1 MENFIEVRNVT
12 KAFDRHV
19 ALSDVSLTMRRGRV
33 FGLLGPNGA
42 GKTTLIR
49 ILNRITAPDKGE
61 VIFDGRQMQP
71 ADVARIGYLPEER
84 GLYRK
89 MKVGE
94 QAVYLA
100 RLKGLTRREAET
112 RLKEWFRK
120 FGIMPWWNRKLE
132 ELSKGMAQ
140 KVQFIITVLHEPDL
154 LIFDEPFSGFDPVN
168 AEQLKQEILQLK
180 EKGHTIIF
188 STHNMASVE
197 EICDDIA
204 LINHSEVVLKGDM
217 RQIKEAHRTGLY
229 ELQTPDVLSVEPDSP
244 FDIVRQEERA
254 GIHSYLLKAHGDATG
269 NQLVGYLAGKVEVRA
284 FAEQIP
290 SMNDIFLQLIG
301 KDAQWADEQ
310 IENRQQSKAEESVN
324 PSSNLYPPRNHE
336 QNIDNHRARVS
347 QAHSEEEFHR
357 AHHRLATHHGRAH
370 LCAALALVDR
380 ERRAAARGR
389 HRSLGTILQGAEGD
403 GDLPLHAGAKS
414 QQRDA

>member
-49 ILNRITAPDKGE
+49 ILNRITAPDSGE

-154 LIFDEPFSGFDPVN
+154 LIFDEPFSGFDPIN
-168 AEQLKQEILQLK
+168 ANLLKDEILALRD
-180 EKGHTIIF
+180 KGATIIF
-188 STHNMASVE
+188 STHNMSSVE
-197 EICDDIA
+197 EICDHIT
-204 LINHSEVVLKGDM
+204 LINKSRNILSGEVDEIRRRHGSNIFEVAC
-217 RQIKEAHRTGLY
+217 RR
-229 ELQTPDVLSVEPDSP
+229 VCSSP
-244 FDIVRQEERA
+244 R
-254 GIHSYLLKAHGDATG
+254 
-269 NQLVGYLAGKVEVRA
+269 
-284 FAEQIP
+284 
-290 SMNDIFLQLIG
+290 
-301 KDAQWADEQ
+301 
-310 IENRQQSKAEESVN
+310 
-324 PSSNLYPPRNHE
+324 
-336 QNIDNHRARVS
+336 
-347 QAHSEEEFHR
+347 
-357 AHHRLATHHGRAH
+357 
-370 LCAALALVDR
+370 
-380 ERRAAARGR
+380 
-389 HRSLGTILQGAEGD
+389 
-403 GDLPLHAGAKS
+403 
-414 QQRDA
+414 